1 MSVIGK
7 EVLIQPGCS
16 FNRKPMT
23 ERFFAEK
30 SYRQPLK
37 NMIEVD
43 NLSKT
48 FKIYHHRKGFFGS
61 FVNLFSR
68 KHRVIR
74 AVDSVSFTVQRGEI
88 IGYLGP
94 NGAGKSTT
102 IKMLTGILVPS
113 SGSVTV
119 NGYVP
124 HRQRKENA
132 KHIGVV
138 FGQRSHLWFDLP
150 VQESFELLQRI
161 YRIPQTQYRDNV
173 EMFDELLSLGDF
185 FQTPVRQLSLGQ
197 RMRADIA
204 AALLHNPDVL
214 FLDEP
219 TIGLDV
225 VAKARIR
232 QFIQKINAER
242 QVTVVLTTHDLD
254 DVEKLCKRVILID
267 NARLCFDGKLTTL
280 RQLLSTER
288 LLTVDYAEIY
298 PDISIPNAHIT
309 FQEGARVQYR
319 FSPEEI
325 STADLIGAILQKF
338 KIVDISVQ
346 EPDIEE
352 LIKTVYEDNLTLER
366 KLVEPIP
373 SDIGKLT

>member
-1 MSVIGK
+1 
-7 EVLIQPGCS
+7 
-16 FNRKPMT
+16 
-23 ERFFAEK
+23 
-30 SYRQPLK
+30 
-37 NMIEVD
+37 MIEVD

-48 FKIYHHRKGFFGS
+48 FKVYHHRKGFFGS
-61 FVNLFSR
+61 FVNLLSR
-68 KHRVIR
+68 KHRIVQ
-74 AVDSVSFTVQRGEI
+74 AVDRVSFTVARGEI
-88 IGYLGP
+88 VGYLGP

-119 NGYVP
+119 NGYIP

-150 VQESFELLQRI
+150 VQESFELLQHI
-161 YRIPQTQYRDNV
+161 YRIPQTQYRQNV
-173 EMFDELLSLGDF
+173 EMFDELLNLGDF

-232 QFIQKINAER
+232 QFIQRINAER

-254 DVEKLCKRVILID
+254 DVERLCRRVILID
-267 NARLCFDGKLTTL
+267 NARLRFDGELTTL
-280 RQLLSTER
+280 RRMLSTER
-288 LLTVDYAEIY
+288 LLSVDYAEVY
-298 PDISIPNAHIT
+298 PDVSIPNAHVVY
-309 FQEGARVQYR
+309 QEGARVQYR

-325 STADLIGAILQKF
+325 NAADLIGVILKKF
-338 KIVDISVQ
+338 RIVDVSIQ
-346 EPDIEE
+346 EPDIED

-366 KLVEPIP
+366 KLAEPVS
-373 SDIGKLT
+373 SDA

>member
-1 MSVIGK
+1 
-7 EVLIQPGCS
+7 
-16 FNRKPMT
+16 
-23 ERFFAEK
+23 
-30 SYRQPLK
+30 
-37 NMIEVD
+37 MIEVR

-48 FKIYHHRKGFFGS
+48 FKVYHHRKGFFGT
-61 FVNLFSR
+61 FANLFSR
-68 KHRVIR
+68 KHRIVQ
-74 AVDSVSFTVQRGEI
+74 AVENVSFTVTRGEI
-88 IGYLGP
+88 VGYLGP

-119 NGYVP
+119 NGYIP

-132 KHIGVV
+132 KRIGVV

-150 VQESFELLQRI
+150 VQESFELLRRI
-161 YRIPQTQYRDNV
+161 YRIPQEQYRHNV
-173 EMFDELLSLGDF
+173 AMFDELLGLGAF

-197 RMRADIA
+197 RMRADLG

-225 VAKARIR
+225 VAKSRIR
-232 QFIQKINAER
+232 QFIRQLNAER

-254 DVEKLCKRVILID
+254 DVEQLCNRVILID
-267 NARLCFDGKLTTL
+267 DARLLFDGELATL
-280 RQLLSTER
+280 RRMLSKER
-288 LLTVDYAEIY
+288 LLSVDYAEDY
-298 PDISIPNAHIT
+298 SDVRMPHT
-309 FQEGARVQYR
+309 RLVHREGTRVQYR

-325 STADLIGAILQKF
+325 RTAALIGALLQKF
-338 KIVDISVQ
+338 NIVDISLQ

-352 LIKTVYEDNLTLER
+352 LIKTVYEDNLILRETS
-366 KLVEPIP
+366 KLI
-373 SDIGKLT
+373 

>member
-1 MSVIGK
+1 
-7 EVLIQPGCS
+7 
-16 FNRKPMT
+16 
-23 ERFFAEK
+23 
-30 SYRQPLK
+30 
-37 NMIEVD
+37 MIEVR

-48 FKIYHHRKGFFGS
+48 FKVYHHRKGFWGTFA
-61 FVNLFSR
+61 NLFSR
-68 KHRVIR
+68 KHRIVQ
-74 AVDSVSFTVQRGEI
+74 AVDDISFNVTRGEI
-88 IGYLGP
+88 VGYLGP

-119 NGYVP
+119 NGYIP

-132 KHIGVV
+132 KRIGVV

-150 VQESFELLQRI
+150 VQESFELLRRI
-161 YRIPQTQYRDNV
+161 YRIPQAQYQHNV
-173 EMFDELLSLGDF
+173 AMFDEMLELGAF

-197 RMRADIA
+197 RMRADIG

-225 VAKARIR
+225 VAKSRIR
-232 QFIQKINAER
+232 QFIQQINAER

-254 DVEKLCKRVILID
+254 DVEKLCNRVILID
-267 NARLCFDGKLTTL
+267 DARLLFDGELATL
-280 RQLLSTER
+280 RRMLSKER
-288 LLTVDYAEIY
+288 LLSVDYAEDY
-298 PDISIPNAHIT
+298 PDVRVPHAQIT
-309 FQEGARVQYR
+309 HREGTRVQYR

-325 STADLIGAILQKF
+325 RTAELIGTILQKF
-338 KIVDISVQ
+338 RIVDIAVQ

-352 LIKTVYEDNLTLER
+352 LIQTVYEDNLILR
-366 KLVEPIP
+366 KTAKML
-373 SDIGKLT
+373 

>member
-1 MSVIGK
+1 
-7 EVLIQPGCS
+7 
-16 FNRKPMT
+16 
-23 ERFFAEK
+23 
-30 SYRQPLK
+30 
-37 NMIEVD
+37 MIEVD

-48 FKIYHHRKGFFGS
+48 FKVYHHRKGFLGS

-68 KHRVIR
+68 KHRIVR
-74 AVDSVSFTVQRGEI
+74 AVDNVSFTVKRGEI
-88 IGYLGP
+88 VGYLGP

-119 NGYVP
+119 NGYIP

-132 KHIGVV
+132 KRIGVV

-161 YRIPQTQYRDNV
+161 YRIPQLQYRHNV
-173 EMFDELLSLGDF
+173 EMFDDLLNLSDF

-242 QVTVVLTTHDLD
+242 QVTIVLTTHDLD

-267 NARLCFDGKLTTL
+267 NARLCFDGELATL
-280 RQLLSTER
+280 RRLLSTER
-288 LLTVDYAEIY
+288 LLSVDYAEVY
-298 PDISIPNAHIT
+298 PDVSIPSTHIIY
-309 FQEGARVQYR
+309 QEGARVQYR

-325 STADLIGAILQKF
+325 SAADLISAILQRF
-338 KIVDISVQ
+338 RIVDISIQ

-352 LIKTVYEDNLTLER
+352 LIKTVYEDNLTLEH
-366 KLVEPIP
+366 KLVVPIP
-373 SDIGKLT
+373 PDTQTN

>member
-1 MSVIGK
+1 M
-7 EVLIQPGCS
+7 Q
-16 FNRKPMT
+16 
-23 ERFFAEK
+23 
-30 SYRQPLK
+30 
-37 NMIEVD
+37 
-43 NLSKT
+43 
-48 FKIYHHRKGFFGS
+48 GS
-61 FVNLFSR
+61 R
-68 KHRVIR
+68 R
-74 AVDSVSFTVQRGEI
+74 
-88 IGYLGP
+88 P
-94 NGAGKSTT
+94 
-102 IKMLTGILVPS
+102 IKMLTGILVPT

-119 NGYVP
+119 NGYIP

-132 KHIGVV
+132 KRIGVV

-150 VQESFELLQRI
+150 VQESFALLRRI
-161 YRIPQTQYRDNV
+161 YRIPETQYRHNV
-173 EMFDELLSLGDF
+173 EMFDALLNLGDF

-204 AALLHNPDVL
+204 AALLHDPDVL

-232 QFIQKINAER
+232 QFIQQINAER

-254 DVEKLCKRVILID
+254 DVEKLCPRVILID
-267 NARLCFDGKLTTL
+267 NAKLCFDGELATL

-288 LLTVDYAEIY
+288 ILRVDYAETYSDIRIPHAEVIY
-298 PDISIPNAHIT
+298 
-309 FQEGARVQYR
+309 QEGTRAQYR

-325 STADLIGAILQKF
+325 SAADLIGVILQRF

-352 LIKTVYEDNLTLER
+352 LIKTVYEDNLTLAQ
-366 KLVEPIP
+366 KLA
-373 SDIGKLT
+373 KHAAN

>member
-1 MSVIGK
+1 
-7 EVLIQPGCS
+7 
-16 FNRKPMT
+16 
-23 ERFFAEK
+23 
-30 SYRQPLK
+30 
-37 NMIEVD
+37 MIEVN
-43 NLSKT
+43 NLSKA
-48 FKIYHHRKGFFGS
+48 FKVYHHRKGFFGS

-68 KHRVIR
+68 KHRIVR
-74 AVDSVSFTVQRGEI
+74 AVDNVSFSVARGEI
-88 IGYLGP
+88 VGYLGP

-102 IKMLTGILVPS
+102 IKMLTGILVPT
-113 SGSVTV
+113 SGGVTV
-119 NGYVP
+119 NGYIP

-161 YRIPQTQYRDNV
+161 YRIPEAQYRYNV

-232 QFIQKINAER
+232 QFIQQINAER
-242 QVTVVLTTHDLD
+242 AVTVVLTTHDLD

-267 NARLCFDGKLTTL
+267 KARLCFDGELATL
-280 RQLLSTER
+280 RRLLSRER
-288 LLTVDYAEIY
+288 LLSVDYAEAY
-298 PDISIPNAHIT
+298 PDISIPNAHIVY
-309 FQEGARVQYR
+309 QEGVRVQYR

-325 STADLIGAILQKF
+325 SAADLIGAILQKF
-338 KIVDISVQ
+338 RIVDLSVQ

-352 LIKTVYEDNLTLER
+352 LIKTVYEDNLALEQKLAETDAIDLTNR
-366 KLVEPIP
+366 KSVR
-373 SDIGKLT
+373 

>member
-1 MSVIGK
+1 
-7 EVLIQPGCS
+7 
-16 FNRKPMT
+16 
-23 ERFFAEK
+23 
-30 SYRQPLK
+30 
-37 NMIEVD
+37 MIKVE

-48 FKIYHHRKGFFGS
+48 FKVYHHRKGFFGS

-68 KHRVIR
+68 KHDLVR
-74 AVDSVSFTVQRGEI
+74 AVDDVSFSVARGEVV
-88 IGYLGP
+88 GYLGP

-102 IKMLTGILVPS
+102 IKMLTGILVPT
-113 SGSVTV
+113 SGSVSV
-119 NGYVP
+119 NGWTP

-132 KHIGVV
+132 RRIGVV

-150 VQESFELLQRI
+150 VRESFELLRRI
-161 YRIPQTQYRDNV
+161 YRIPETQYHYNV
-173 EMFDELLSLGDF
+173 EMFDALLSLGDF

-204 AALLHNPDVL
+204 AALLHDPEVL

-232 QFIQKINAER
+232 EFIQQINAER

-267 NARLCFDGKLTTL
+267 KARLCFDGELATL
-280 RQLLSTER
+280 RRLLSTER
-288 LLTVDYAEIY
+288 ILSVDYAEVY
-298 PDISIPNAHIT
+298 PDISIPNADVIS
-309 FQEGARVQYR
+309 QEGTRVQYR
-319 FSPEEI
+319 FVPEAI
-325 STADLIGAILQKF
+325 STAELIGAILQRF
-338 KIVDISVQ
+338 RIVDISVQ

-352 LIKTVYEDNLTLER
+352 LIKVVYEDNRALVQKIAETDAIDLTNR
-366 KLVEPIP
+366 KHI
-373 SDIGKLT
+373 S

>member
-1 MSVIGK
+1 
-7 EVLIQPGCS
+7 
-16 FNRKPMT
+16 
-23 ERFFAEK
+23 
-30 SYRQPLK
+30 
-37 NMIEVD
+37 MIEVE
-43 NLSKT
+43 NLSKI
-48 FKIYHHRKGFFGS
+48 FKVYHHRKGFFGS

-68 KHRVIR
+68 KHQIVR
-74 AVDSVSFTVQRGEI
+74 AVDKVSFSVARGEVV
-88 IGYLGP
+88 GYLGP

-102 IKMLTGILVPS
+102 IKMLTGILVPT
-113 SGSVTV
+113 SGRVTV
-119 NGYVP
+119 NGYIP

-132 KHIGVV
+132 KRIGVV

-150 VQESFELLQRI
+150 VQESFALLQRI
-161 YRIPQTQYRDNV
+161 YRIPETQYRENV
-173 EMFDELLSLGDF
+173 EVFDALLSIGEF

-232 QFIQKINAER
+232 QFIQQINAER
-242 QVTVVLTTHDLD
+242 QVTVILTTHDLD

-267 NARLCFDGKLTTL
+267 KARLCFDGELARL
-280 RQLLSTER
+280 RRLLSTER
-288 LLTVDYAEIY
+288 VLSVDYAETY
-298 PDISIPNAHIT
+298 ADISIPNADVT
-309 FQEGARVQYR
+309 YQEGNRVQYR

-325 STADLIGAILQKF
+325 SSADLIGTILQRF
-338 KIVDISVQ
+338 KIVDLSIQ
-346 EPDIEE
+346 EPDIEA

-366 KLVEPIP
+366 KLAEPEPTAANIN
-373 SDIGKLT
+373 

>member
-1 MSVIGK
+1 M
-7 EVLIQPGCS
+7 IQ
-16 FNRKPMT
+16 
-23 ERFFAEK
+23 
-30 SYRQPLK
+30 
-37 NMIEVD
+37 VD
-43 NLSKT
+43 NLSKI
-48 FKIYHHRKGFFGS
+48 FKVYHHRKGFFGS

-68 KHRVIR
+68 KHRIVR
-74 AVDSVSFTVQRGEI
+74 AVDGISFTVKRGEI
-88 IGYLGP
+88 VGYLGP

-102 IKMLTGILVPS
+102 IKMLTGILVPT

-119 NGYVP
+119 NGYIP

-161 YRIPQTQYRDNV
+161 YRISQAQYRHNV
-173 EMFDELLSLGDF
+173 EIFDDLLDLGDF

-219 TIGLDV
+219 TIGLDI

-232 QFIQKINAER
+232 EFIEKINAER
-242 QVTVVLTTHDLD
+242 GVTVVLTTHDLD

-267 NARLCFDGKLTTL
+267 NARLCFDGELATL
-280 RQLLSTER
+280 RRLLSTER
-288 LLTVDYAEIY
+288 LLSVDYAEAY
-298 PDISIPNAHIT
+298 PDINIPNAHVVYR
-309 FQEGARVQYR
+309 EGARVQYR
-319 FSPEEI
+319 FTPEEV
-325 STADLIGAILQKF
+325 STADLVGAILQKF

-352 LIKTVYEDNLTLER
+352 LIKTVYEDNLALER
-366 KLVEPIP
+366 KLTKPISP
-373 SDIGKLT
+373 DARSD

>member
-1 MSVIGK
+1 
-7 EVLIQPGCS
+7 
-16 FNRKPMT
+16 
-23 ERFFAEK
+23 
-30 SYRQPLK
+30 
-37 NMIEVD
+37 MIEVR

-48 FKIYHHRKGFFGS
+48 FKVYHHRKGFWGTFA
-61 FVNLFSR
+61 NLFSR
-68 KHRVIR
+68 KHRIVQ
-74 AVDSVSFTVQRGEI
+74 AVDDISFNVTRGEI
-88 IGYLGP
+88 VGYLGP

-119 NGYVP
+119 NGYIP

-132 KHIGVV
+132 RRIGVV

-150 VQESFELLQRI
+150 VQESFELLRRI
-161 YRIPQTQYRDNV
+161 YRIPQAQYQRNV
-173 EMFDELLSLGDF
+173 AMFDEMLELGAF

-197 RMRADIA
+197 RMRADIG

-232 QFIQKINAER
+232 QFIQQINAER

-254 DVEKLCKRVILID
+254 DVEKLCNRVILID
-267 NARLCFDGKLTTL
+267 DARLLFDGELATL
-280 RQLLSTER
+280 RRMLSKER
-288 LLTVDYAEIY
+288 LLSVDYAEDY
-298 PDISIPNAHIT
+298 PDVRVPHAQIT
-309 FQEGARVQYR
+309 HREGTRVQYR

-325 STADLIGAILQKF
+325 RTAELIGTILQKF
-338 KIVDISVQ
+338 RIVDIAVQ

-352 LIKTVYEDNLTLER
+352 LIQTVYEDNLILR
-366 KLVEPIP
+366 KTAKVI
-373 SDIGKLT
+373 

>member
-1 MSVIGK
+1 
-7 EVLIQPGCS
+7 
-16 FNRKPMT
+16 
-23 ERFFAEK
+23 
-30 SYRQPLK
+30 
-37 NMIEVD
+37 MIEAR

-48 FKIYHHRKGFFGS
+48 FKVYHHRKGFWGTFA
-61 FVNLFSR
+61 NLFSR
-68 KHRVIR
+68 KHRIVQ
-74 AVDSVSFTVQRGEI
+74 AVENVSFTVARGEI
-88 IGYLGP
+88 VGYLGP

-119 NGYVP
+119 NGYIP

-132 KHIGVV
+132 KRIGVV

-150 VQESFELLQRI
+150 VQESFELLRRI
-161 YRIPQTQYRDNV
+161 YRIPLAQYQRNV
-173 EMFDELLSLGDF
+173 AMFDELLELGAF

-197 RMRADIA
+197 RMRADIG

-225 VAKARIR
+225 VAKSRIR
-232 QFIQKINAER
+232 QFIHQINAER

-254 DVEKLCKRVILID
+254 DVEKLCNRVILID
-267 NARLCFDGKLTTL
+267 DARLLFDGELATL
-280 RQLLSTER
+280 RRMLSNER
-288 LLTVDYAEIY
+288 LLSVDYAEDY
-298 PDISIPNAHIT
+298 PDVRVPHAQIT
-309 FQEGARVQYR
+309 HREGTRVQYR

-325 STADLIGAILQKF
+325 HTAELVGTLLQKF
-338 KIVDISVQ
+338 RIVDIAIQ

-352 LIKTVYEDNLTLER
+352 LIKTVYEDNLILR
-366 KLVEPIP
+366 KTSKMI
-373 SDIGKLT
+373 

>member
-1 MSVIGK
+1 
-7 EVLIQPGCS
+7 
-16 FNRKPMT
+16 
-23 ERFFAEK
+23 
-30 SYRQPLK
+30 
-37 NMIEVD
+37 MIKVE

-48 FKIYHHRKGFFGS
+48 FKVYHHRKGFLGS

-68 KHRVIR
+68 KHDLVR
-74 AVDSVSFTVQRGEI
+74 AVDDVSFSVARGEVV
-88 IGYLGP
+88 GYLGP

-102 IKMLTGILVPS
+102 IKMLTGILVPT
-113 SGSVTV
+113 SGSVSV
-119 NGYVP
+119 NGWTP

-132 KHIGVV
+132 RRIGVV

-150 VQESFELLQRI
+150 VRESFELLRRI
-161 YRIPQTQYRDNV
+161 YRIPETQYHYNV
-173 EMFDELLSLGDF
+173 EMFDALLSLGDF

-204 AALLHNPDVL
+204 AALLHDPDVL

-232 QFIQKINAER
+232 EFIQQINAER

-267 NARLCFDGKLTTL
+267 KARLCFDGELATL
-280 RQLLSTER
+280 RRLLSTER
-288 LLTVDYAEIY
+288 ILSVDYAEVY
-298 PDISIPNAHIT
+298 PDISIPNADVIS
-309 FQEGARVQYR
+309 QEGTRVQYR
-319 FSPEEI
+319 FAPEAI
-325 STADLIGAILQKF
+325 STAELIGAILQRF
-338 KIVDISVQ
+338 RILDISVQ

-352 LIKTVYEDNLTLER
+352 LIKVVYEDNRAFVQKIAETDAIDLTNR
-366 KLVEPIP
+366 KHI
-373 SDIGKLT
+373 S

>member
-1 MSVIGK
+1 
-7 EVLIQPGCS
+7 
-16 FNRKPMT
+16 
-23 ERFFAEK
+23 
-30 SYRQPLK
+30 
-37 NMIEVD
+37 MIEVD

-48 FKIYHHRKGFFGS
+48 FKVYHHRKGFFGT
-61 FVNLFSR
+61 FANLFSR
-68 KHRVIR
+68 KHRIVQ
-74 AVDSVSFTVQRGEI
+74 AVDRVSFTVERGEI
-88 IGYLGP
+88 VGYLGP

-102 IKMLTGILVPS
+102 IKILTGILLPS
-113 SGSVTV
+113 AGSVTV
-119 NGYVP
+119 NGYIP
-124 HRQRKENA
+124 YRQRKENA

-161 YRIPQTQYRDNV
+161 YRIPQAQYRHNV
-173 EMFDELLSLGDF
+173 EMFDELLNLGFF

-219 TIGLDV
+219 TVGLDV

-232 QFIQKINAER
+232 QFIQQINAER

-267 NARLCFDGKLTTL
+267 GARLRFDGELATL
-280 RQLLSTER
+280 RRLLSTER
-288 LLTVDYAEIY
+288 LLTVDYGEVY
-298 PDISIPNAHIT
+298 PDISIRNVSIT
-309 FQEGARVQYR
+309 YQEGTRVQYR

-325 STADLIGAILQKF
+325 STADLISAILQKF

-346 EPDIEE
+346 EPEIEE
-352 LIKTVYEDNLTLER
+352 LIKTVYEDKFTLEH
-366 KLVEPIP
+366 KLDEPVP
-373 SDIGKLT
+373 PETPDELT

>member
-1 MSVIGK
+1 
-7 EVLIQPGCS
+7 
-16 FNRKPMT
+16 
-23 ERFFAEK
+23 
-30 SYRQPLK
+30 
-37 NMIEVD
+37 MIEVND
-43 NLSKT
+43 LSKT
-48 FKIYHHRKGFFGS
+48 FKVYHHRKGFFGS

-68 KHRVIR
+68 KHRIVQ
-74 AVDSVSFTVQRGEI
+74 AVDKVTFTVARGEI
-88 IGYLGP
+88 VGYLGP

-119 NGYVP
+119 NGYIP

-150 VQESFELLQRI
+150 VQESFALLQRI
-161 YRIPQTQYRDNV
+161 YRISEAQYRYNV
-173 EMFDELLSLGDF
+173 EVFNELLDLDDF
-185 FQTPVRQLSLGQ
+185 FRTPVRQLSLGQ

-232 QFIQKINAER
+232 QFIQRINAER

-267 NARLCFDGKLTTL
+267 NACLRFDGELTTL
-280 RQLLSTER
+280 RRLLSTER
-288 LLTVDYAEIY
+288 LLSVDYAEAY
-298 PDISIPNAHIT
+298 PDVRIPNADVVY
-309 FQEGARVQYR
+309 QEGGRVQYR
-319 FSPEEI
+319 FSPEEV
-325 STADLIGAILQKF
+325 SAADLIGTILKKF
-338 KIVDISVQ
+338 KIIDVSIQ
-346 EPDIEE
+346 EPDIED
-352 LIKTVYEDNLTLER
+352 LIRTIYEDNLTLER
-366 KLVEPIP
+366 DTTHNLKVGA
-373 SDIGKLT
+373 SVS

>member
-1 MSVIGK
+1 
-7 EVLIQPGCS
+7 
-16 FNRKPMT
+16 
-23 ERFFAEK
+23 
-30 SYRQPLK
+30 
-37 NMIEVD
+37 MIEVE

-48 FKIYHHRKGFFGS
+48 FKVYHHRKGFFGS

-68 KHRVIR
+68 KHRIVQ
-74 AVDSVSFTVQRGEI
+74 AVDQISFTVKRGEI
-88 IGYLGP
+88 VGYLGP

-119 NGYVP
+119 NGYIP

-150 VQESFELLQRI
+150 VRESFELLQRI
-161 YRIPQTQYRDNV
+161 YRIPQAQYRHNV
-173 EMFDELLSLGDF
+173 ETFDELLDLSDF

-204 AALLHNPDVL
+204 AALLHNPDIL

-232 QFIQKINAER
+232 EFIEKINAER

-267 NARLCFDGKLTTL
+267 NARLCFDGELATL
-280 RQLLSTER
+280 RRLLSTER
-288 LLTVDYAEIY
+288 LLSVDYAEVY
-298 PDISIPNAHIT
+298 PDVSIRSTHIIY
-309 FQEGARVQYR
+309 QEGARVQYR

-325 STADLIGAILQKF
+325 SAADLIGAILQRF
-338 KIVDISVQ
+338 RIVDISIQ

-352 LIKTVYEDNLTLER
+352 LIKTVYEDNLMLER
-366 KLVEPIP
+366 KLTEPIP
-373 SDIGKLT
+373 SDMQAN

>member
-1 MSVIGK
+1 
-7 EVLIQPGCS
+7 
-16 FNRKPMT
+16 
-23 ERFFAEK
+23 
-30 SYRQPLK
+30 
-37 NMIEVD
+37 MIEVD

-48 FKIYHHRKGFFGS
+48 FKVYHHRKGFLGS

-88 IGYLGP
+88 VGYLGP

-161 YRIPQTQYRDNV
+161 YRIPEVQYRDNV
-173 EMFDELLSLGDF
+173 EMFDALLSLGDF

-232 QFIQKINAER
+232 EFIQKINAER
-242 QVTVVLTTHDLD
+242 EVTVVLTTHDLD

-267 NARLCFDGKLTTL
+267 NARLCFDGELATL
-280 RQLLSTER
+280 RRLLSTER
-288 LLTVDYAEIY
+288 LLTVDYAEVY
-298 PDISIPNAHIT
+298 ADISIPNAHVT

-338 KIVDISVQ
+338 KIVDISVE

-366 KLVEPIP
+366 KLAEPIP
-373 SDIGKLT
+373 PDTGKLT